1 MQEFDINKIKMVD
14 RKKENPE
21 VPIEKLLTGEYIQG
35 LKENSGIV
43 PNAELE
49 GDEYLQFPE
58 GGIQKVVGNSHEK
71 GGADMAIPDGTK
83 IISKTLT
90 LKADQAK
97 RLKKIFD
104 IDVTTKTSYAQ
115 AIDKYSAKIG
125 LKKLNEEQEDL
136 FNKMKSMLDKKIPE
150 ETLRVNKEYLSKK
163 IFDIEQKKKEKEAM
177 RAEFFDRVF
186 DMQETA
192 KPKGDSNPN
201 YKNGGVSMEGFK
213 KVAAKYG
220 LSEED
225 AMALVNTGSIP
236 RYPDGGVKF
245 GVFKVENQFK
255 DSDIYPVEK
264 QAANESNYGVPKSND
279 DIIKEYYR
287 NFPDILLQDDVLGQY
302 IDKDSLKSGEVKW
315 KKKLP
320 LNKETQEI
328 YNFQLRAGKQMKSS
342 AQDIIKNPKH
352 FSEEAL
358 KFAQE
363 YLKNET
369 FTDEVKNLP
378 KNASTQDKVRALDKK
393 LGNFTAGR
401 YALGMDVVT
410 PREWEDLSKQGIY
423 TVNQITDE
431 VLETLDPTTQERIAV
446 VRSFKGK
453 DSDYAL
459 GQYTLNGKPAP
470 QKAPPVEEPNQDFT
484 DYAAD
489 YKATPKGPRM
499 FYMPD
504 QSSLPPSS
512 LEAQLKVENRFGRID
527 PIKIGI
533 DQNIQQIAD
542 SRQFVQS
549 QLEGLPDSQRAAA
562 LAGLLATSQTATNQA
577 ATQTNVINA
586 QNQSQAE
593 LFNIGQADRE
603 NIAAGQNALN
613 YEQRALR
620 GRALAEEE
628 LRNWFDRNQTVA
640 LNNFKNQQQLNLL
653 NSMFPDYQ
661 LNFMGTGVD
670 YAPSYNYELNTKRGP
685 EDRADY
691 LAAMRALKT
700 TP

>member
-58 GGIQKVVGNSHEK
+58 GDIQKVVGNSHEK

-177 RAEFFDRVF
+177 RAEFFDRIF

-192 KPKGDSNPN
+192 KPKSNSNPN

-225 AMALVNTGSIP
+225 AMALVNTGSMP
-236 RYPDGGVKF
+236 RYQAGGTKYNLSKRENVF
-245 GVFKVENQFK
+245 SDEGVFKREHQ
-255 DSDIYPVEK
+255 S
-264 QAANESNYGVPKSND
+264 ANEKNYGVEKSNEE
-279 DIIKEYYR
+279 IILNLYR
-287 NFPDILLQDDVLGQY
+287 NFPDIIADDQVFGSY
-302 IDKDSLKSGEVKW
+302 VDVEALKQGEVKW

-320 LNKETQEI
+320 FNEKIKEV
-328 YNFQLRAGKQMKSS
+328 YNFQQRADKRMRSISDDITNNPGK
-342 AQDIIKNPKH
+342 
-352 FSEEAL
+352 FSEEAIQWANDY
-358 KFAQE
+358 K
-363 YLKNET
+363 KKET
-369 FTDEVKNLP
+369 FSGDNLG
-378 KNASTQDKVRALDKK
+378 KGASMEDKVRAYDSKM
-393 LGNFTAGR
+393 GNFTSGR
-401 YALGMDVVT
+401 FAAALDVVT
-410 PREWEDLSKQGIY
+410 PEEMDMLGKKGIF
-423 TVNQITDE
+423 TLNQIDE
-431 VLETLDPTTQERIAV
+431 ETLATLDPTTQERIAD
-446 VRSFKGK
+446 VRKFKGQ

-459 GQYTLNGKPAP
+459 NTYNLNGKPAP

-504 QSSLPPSS
+504 QSSLPPSA
-512 LEAQLKVENRFGRID
+512 LEAQLKVDNRFGRID

-691 LAAMRALKT
+691 LAAMRALNT